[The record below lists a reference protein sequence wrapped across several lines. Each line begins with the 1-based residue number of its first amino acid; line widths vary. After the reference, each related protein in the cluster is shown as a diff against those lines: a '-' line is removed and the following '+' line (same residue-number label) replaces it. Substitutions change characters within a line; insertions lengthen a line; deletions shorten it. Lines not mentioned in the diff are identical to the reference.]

1 MPRTV
6 AWVLKHPRA
15 ICKRG
20 RGQWNGS
27 GDKWEKDFQSIKKEK
42 SQRITA
48 LRTQLDHS
56 LRCLDFPRGWVE
68 SGQDGVD
75 KHKCGMGASSRKG
88 KRGQEACAP
97 NAFYARHF
105 NGHINILCHTYTF
118 KIKNSCGRW
127 VGVSRGE
134 RTKEKVF
141 VSLLLILSPLCCQN
155 SVSWILR
162 PQLADS
168 NVIH

>member
-1 MPRTV
+1 MQQ
-6 AWVLKHPRA
+6 KE
-15 ICKRG
+15 G
-20 RGQWNGS
+20 R
-27 GDKWEKDFQSIKKEK
+27 E
-42 SQRITA
+42 
-48 LRTQLDHS
+48 
-56 LRCLDFPRGWVE
+56 E
-68 SGQDGVD
+68 SGQSPGEL
-75 KHKCGMGASSRKG
+75 KAWCSRKG

-97 NAFYARHF
+97 NAFYACHF

-127 VGVSRGE
+127 VGVGKGE

-162 PQLADS
+162 PQLVDG
-168 NVIH
+168 NVIR